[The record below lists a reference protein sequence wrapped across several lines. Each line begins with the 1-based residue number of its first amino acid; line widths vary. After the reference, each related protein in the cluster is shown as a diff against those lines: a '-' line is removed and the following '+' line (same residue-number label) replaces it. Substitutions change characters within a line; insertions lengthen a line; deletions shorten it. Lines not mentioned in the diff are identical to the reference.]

1 MGGEEAGARGSKP
14 GKADILG
21 FEQKGTAGLAPNID
35 SGFVRWQSRF
45 GRLQRTQVWQYWSQL
60 CDQNFK

>member
-21 FEQKGTAGLAPNID
+21 FEQKGTASLAPNID
-35 SGFVRWQSRF
+35 SGFGRWQSRF